1 MLKFTAILKGQ
12 IDPAYKPRSNYSM
25 QAEVLWVKVAQRKFT
40 QNGNFEKLK
49 KQFKL
54 FCDEE
59 GIWRCGGRLEN
70 ANVPFHERHPI
81 LVPRDHH
88 LATLIVRRAHARVL
102 HNGVKDTLNEV
113 RSRYSLVKGRAFVK
127 KIVNQCIICRK
138 FEGSPFHGP
147 IPPPLP
153 TFRLREDPPFT
164 YTGVDFAGP
173 LYIKTGST
181 ATSPKVWIC
190 LYTCCV
196 TRAIHLDV
204 VPDLTTAAFIRS
216 LKRFSSRRGLPHMF
230 VSDNGKTFKAAVK
243 TINAML
249 QHKEVQGYL
258 SGVGIEWLFNLE
270 RAPWWGG
277 VFERMVR
284 MTKRC
289 LRKMIGRAK
298 LTFEELSTIV
308 IEVEGVINSRP
319 LTYLSPDDFDQPLTP
334 AHLLCGRRLLSLPDT
349 IYCKDIEDAYEMTPK
364 HMTKRLTYLNR
375 ILNDFW
381 KRWQTEY
388 LSELRD
394 AHRYGDKTSAEHE
407 VKVGD
412 IVLVHDDSKPRGF
425 WKLALVEKLVTGRD
439 GLTRGAVLRVS
450 SSGERGS
457 TLQRPLQRLYPLEL
471 SSTTATELGITDLHQ
486 RSPQEAEP
494 IEPTVKVP
502 TRPKRAA
509 AVRARDRLKATALQE
524 QEKLD

>member
-1 MLKFTAILKGQ
+1 
-12 IDPAYKPRSNYSM
+12 
-25 QAEVLWVKVAQRKFT
+25 
-40 QNGNFEKLK
+40 
-49 KQFKL
+49 
-54 FCDEE
+54 
-59 GIWRCGGRLEN
+59 
-70 ANVPFHERHPI
+70 
-81 LVPRDHH
+81 
-88 LATLIVRRAHARVL
+88 
-102 HNGVKDTLNEV
+102 
-113 RSRYSLVKGRAFVK
+113 
-127 KIVNQCIICRK
+127 
-138 FEGSPFHGP
+138 
-147 IPPPLP
+147 
-153 TFRLREDPPFT
+153 
-164 YTGVDFAGP
+164 
-173 LYIKTGST
+173 
-181 ATSPKVWIC
+181 
-190 LYTCCV
+190 
-196 TRAIHLDV
+196 
-204 VPDLTTAAFIRS
+204 
-216 LKRFSSRRGLPHMF
+216 
-230 VSDNGKTFKAAVK
+230 
-243 TINAML
+243 
-249 QHKEVQGYL
+249 
-258 SGVGIEWLFNLE
+258 
-270 RAPWWGG
+270 
-277 VFERMVR
+277 

-334 AHLLCGRRLLSLPDT
+334 AHLLCGRRLLCLPDT

-375 ILNDFW
+375 ILNNFW

-394 AHRYGDKTSAEHE
+394 AHRYGDKTSADHE